1 MKYFV
6 ESYGCTMNFG
16 EGRKLS
22 EDMASLGYSE
32 ASSADD
38 ADIVILNTCTVVE
51 TTEKKMIQRI
61 AELKKAGKKIIVAGC
76 MAKVQPQRIE
86 IRLPD
91 SIIIPP
97 REYGGFSDLVASKYG
112 IAGPPLPAAVGT
124 DAILP
129 IAQGCLG
136 NCSYCITKYARGK
149 LMSYPEE
156 SIIDEFKKFVSSGAK
171 EILLTAQDTACYGF
185 DIGTDLADLLSKMLK
200 VDGDYMIRIG
210 MMNPNHLSRIA
221 DRLLDA
227 MDDPR
232 VYRFLHI
239 PVQSGSDSVLK
250 SMRRG
255 YTAEDFLGLARK
267 LRDRYPDIS
276 IATDVITGY
285 PGETDSDHEAT
296 KDLIRALR
304 ADTIN
309 ITRFSPRPGTNASGM
324 EQVHGRIAKERSTE
338 LTELKNSVEYDVNSA
353 LVGKVFEALAT
364 EHKEG
369 TIVRTNNYRPVVI
382 KETIPLGTKVRVRI
396 EGCKPTY
403 LIGKL
408 ERAPIKHYTLMD
420 SESQIVLWC
429 RGQSCR
435 PLEPATLVRIRA
447 GLPSYPTRIRVFRWF
462 LWTVSR
468 PRHPSLLSP
477 IC

>member
-32 ASSADD
+32 AFSAED

-51 TTEKKMIQRI
+51 TTEKKMISRI
-61 AELKKAGKKIIVAGC
+61 ADLKKAGKEVIVAGC

-97 REYGGFSDLVASKYG
+97 REYGGFPDLVAKKYG
-112 IAGPPLPAAVGT
+112 IAGPPLPVSRGT

-136 NCSYCITKYARGK
+136 NCSYCITKFARGK

-156 SIIDEFKKFVSSGAK
+156 KILKEFEGFVASGAK

-185 DIGTDLADLLSKMLK
+185 DIGTDLSDLLAKMLRTE
-200 VDGDYMIRIG
+200 GDYMIRIG

-221 DRLLDA
+221 DGLLDA

-239 PVQSGSDSVLK
+239 PVQSGSDAVLK

-255 YTAEDFLGLARK
+255 YTAEEFLALARK

-276 IATDVITGY
+276 IATDIITGY

-296 KDLIRALR
+296 KNLVRELK
-304 ADTIN
+304 ADTLN
-309 ITRFSPRPGTNASGM
+309 ITRFSPRPGTDASAM

-338 LTELKNSVEYDVNSA
+338 LTELKNTVEYGVNSA
-353 LVGKVFEALAT
+353 MVGKTFDALAT

-369 TIVRTNNYRPVVI
+369 TIVRTANYRPVVI
-382 KETIPLGTKVRVRI
+382 KEILPLGTKVRVRVT
-396 EGCKPTY
+396 GCRSTY
-403 LIGKL
+403 LIGEL
-408 ERAPIKHYTLMD
+408 D
-420 SESQIVLWC
+420 
-429 RGQSCR
+429 
-435 PLEPATLVRIRA
+435 
-447 GLPSYPTRIRVFRWF
+447 
-462 LWTVSR
+462 
-468 PRHPSLLSP
+468 RHR
-477 IC
+477 